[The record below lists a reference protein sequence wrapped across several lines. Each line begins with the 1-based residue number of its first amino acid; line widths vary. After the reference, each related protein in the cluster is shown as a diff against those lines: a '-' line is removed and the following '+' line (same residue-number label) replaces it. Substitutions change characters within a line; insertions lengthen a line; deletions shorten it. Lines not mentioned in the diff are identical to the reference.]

1 MTATTQKVRLKFRCD
16 QDFDKMSIGANG
28 KPFCEMC
35 QKSLVD
41 FRTKSLTEV
50 ASYTQEKSGC
60 GVFKTEHVE
69 TDVVYQLSFA
79 SFRKYFL
86 AIGTFISTERL
97 FADPIK
103 DSLRVEDTI
112 TRKSNN
118 FPEIETKKI
127 ENTIVNKE
135 HNIKREKKPKF
146 TRKTQKYKYGL
157 FLWRRFPFIR
167 FRYKIYYDLGGV
179 W

>member
-16 QDFDKMSIGANG
+16 QDFDNMPIGSDG

-60 GVFKTEHVE
+60 GVFKAEHVE
-69 TDVVYQLSFA
+69 SDEIMIFSFA
-79 SFRKYFL
+79 SVRKYFF
-86 AIGTFISTERL
+86 AIGTFLIAETSYSQIAE
-97 FADPIK
+97 
-103 DSLRVEDTI
+103 DSLNPISE
-112 TRKSNN
+112 KANN
-118 FPEIETKKI
+118 THDSLQPSGIKI
-127 ENTIVNKE
+127 VYSGFVKTSDEKN
-135 HNIKREKKPKF
+135 NIKAAKAMKRRDF
-146 TRKTQKYKYGL
+146 KYGV
-157 FLWRRFPFIR
+157 FLSRRFPFIR
-167 FRYKIYYDLGGV
+167 FRKMIINQIWGF